1 MPLQWT
7 GVFTFTSEELIPYL
21 KMSKSIS
28 PRRAIGQVQ
37 KFAGRW
43 IIAGLEITTRESI
56 HAFSHS
62 LIVLQISCYIINLS
76 MSVPHSLTISQVVSL
91 SLRFT
96 HRALELNSLEG
107 TIYVM
112 EPVTG
117 CGIWSS
123 PLVMQLK
130 FSHQT
135 VAACRSWHV
144 SA

>member
-1 MPLQWT
+1 
-7 GVFTFTSEELIPYL
+7 
-21 KMSKSIS
+21 MSRSVS

-43 IIAGLEITTRESI
+43 IIAGLEITTRKSI

-76 MSVPHSLTISQVVSL
+76 VSVPHSLTISPVVSL

-107 TIYVM
+107 TIYVT
-112 EPVTG
+112 E
-117 CGIWSS
+117 CGIRSS

-135 VAACRSWHV
+135 VAYRSWHECLKGSCSTPT
-144 SA
+144 SAPPFGR